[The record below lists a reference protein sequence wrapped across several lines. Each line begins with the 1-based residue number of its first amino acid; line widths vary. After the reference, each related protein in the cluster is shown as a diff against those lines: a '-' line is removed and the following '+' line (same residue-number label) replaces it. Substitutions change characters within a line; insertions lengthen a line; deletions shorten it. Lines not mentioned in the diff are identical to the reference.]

1 MDFSM
6 DNSDQKENEE
16 SFFHKVYVLNRF
28 LAVAGF
34 TISTT
39 FYYLFFVNDVLL
51 DAL

>member
-34 TISTT
+34 TIS
-39 FYYLFFVNDVLL
+39 FNILLSLFRK
-51 DAL
+51 